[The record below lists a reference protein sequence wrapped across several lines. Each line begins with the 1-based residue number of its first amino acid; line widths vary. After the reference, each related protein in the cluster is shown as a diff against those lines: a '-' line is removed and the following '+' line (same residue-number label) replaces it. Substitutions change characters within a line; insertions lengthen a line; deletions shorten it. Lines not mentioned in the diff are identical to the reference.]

1 MFLFLFQK
9 EFFFPCFGL
18 IFVMKKKGQWLER
31 EEIHLIISL
40 INSMSKTFFL
50 KKRQIKMRA
59 N

>member
-40 INSMSKTFFL
+40 IDSMSKTIFFFL
-50 KKRQIKMRA
+50 KKDKLK
-59 N
+59 